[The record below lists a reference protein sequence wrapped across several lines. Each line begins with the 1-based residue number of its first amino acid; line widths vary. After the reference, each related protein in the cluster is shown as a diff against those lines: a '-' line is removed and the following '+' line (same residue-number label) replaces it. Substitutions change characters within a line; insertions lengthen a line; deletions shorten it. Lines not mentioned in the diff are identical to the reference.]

1 MDGRVGTRGLPRLG
15 WRGLRP
21 WLSRCFSRLEAA
33 ELEVEAEPLEVET
46 LDLDLAGDWSL
57 E

>member
-15 WRGLRP
+15 WRGLRL

-33 ELEVEAEPLEVET
+33 ELEVEAVPLEVET